1 MFHPGCYVRLS
12 RRPASTPLV
21 RPSLSSARSTP
32 LSKGSVDDRI
42 PPHTLMEKSPADRV
56 DLQKEIGNRKALI
69 MYSLPVTCANSP
81 SGTPAAFSGTCSEQ
95 HLPGFFSKLSQL
107 RDKGIQEVFVI
118 SANDPFVMNAWKKS
132 LGGDPSVSPQPAQ
145 RNQRG

>member
-1 MFHPGCYVRLS
+1 
-12 RRPASTPLV
+12 
-21 RPSLSSARSTP
+21 
-32 LSKGSVDDRI
+32 
-42 PPHTLMEKSPADRV
+42 MEKSPADRV
-56 DLQKEIGNRKALI
+56 DLQKEIGNKKALI

-132 LGGDPSVSPQPAQ
+132 LGGDPSVSPT
-145 RNQRG
+145 NQFKGIKGANGRCAFWRTRKGSG